1 MEVQGIVIFSFS
13 FLGICDLAIDMAF
26 AVDTS
31 GSIGTDNFDH
41 VKEFLIS
48 VVQEHDVG
56 DDAAHFATIDFSD
69 DANAFFD
76 FNNLTGTDLTAT
88 NFGRLL
94 RDLPYYGGETNINKA
109 LKLAETD
116 VFSTK
121 GGWRD
126 TWNVPKVTF

>member
-1 MEVQGIVIFSFS
+1 
-13 FLGICDLAIDMAF
+13 MAF

-31 GSIGTDNFDH
+31 GSIGPDNFNH

-69 DANAFFD
+69 DANVFFN
-76 FNNLTGTDLTAT
+76 FNNLTGTNLTAT
-88 NFGRLL
+88 KFGQLL